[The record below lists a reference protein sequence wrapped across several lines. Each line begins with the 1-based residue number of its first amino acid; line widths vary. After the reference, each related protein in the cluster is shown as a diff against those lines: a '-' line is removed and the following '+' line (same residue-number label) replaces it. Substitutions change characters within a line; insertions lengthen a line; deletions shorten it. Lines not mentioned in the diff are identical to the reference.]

1 VPGELAVDHSGS
13 PPASAKRSG
22 PSEADGEDPSAAPSL
37 AAAGAVEEVTCT
49 GVAHGGEAVGRLTDG
64 RAVFVPYAIP
74 GERVRVRVTTA
85 RRRFARAELLEVL
98 EPSPDRIEPLCPHFG
113 PGRCGGCAWQH
124 IRPQAQ
130 ADLKARLVREQLA
143 HVGGLTGV
151 EVRPTL
157 RPSVDGEPEGFGYRE
172 RATLTAAED
181 GKLGFLRAGSHSVH
195 PLDRCPLLAG
205 GLQELPGQ
213 LGRHPAGAKVRL
225 RRGAGGERLVVLE
238 ASASSR
244 TRFYPPADLAWAVV
258 RGSGTV
264 VDGEGEPSVT
274 ERIAGVDLHVSA
286 ASFFQVHRNGAEM
299 LVRLAGEALGPAE
312 GATLLDLYAGVGLFA
327 ATVGAEAAKVVAIE
341 SWKPAARDARRNLR
355 SHPDATVLQ
364 DDVAKAL
371 AGVRGSAAPALGA
384 RRSADLL
391 VIDPPRAGAGD
402 AALRRVAGLR
412 PRAIALVSCD
422 PAALARDVRTLTGL
436 GYRAAWVQ
444 PVDLFP
450 QTAHIE
456 ALTALYPA
464 GAATSE

>member
-1 VPGELAVDHSGS
+1 M
-13 PPASAKRSG
+13 ASSG
-22 PSEADGEDPSAAPSL
+22 P
-37 AAAGAVEEVTCT
+37 AGGVEEITCT
-49 GVAHGGEAVGRLTDG
+49 GVAHGGEAVGRLADG

-74 GERVRVRVTTA
+74 GERVRVRVTRA

-98 EPSPDRIEPLCPHFG
+98 EPSPDRIEAPCPHFG

-130 ADLKARLVREQLA
+130 ADLKARLVREQLI

-157 RPSVDGEPEGFGYRE
+157 RPLAGGEPEGFGYRE

-181 GKLGFLRAGSHSVH
+181 GRLGFMRAGSHSVH
-195 PLDRCPLLAG
+195 PVDRCPLLAA
-205 GLQELPGQ
+205 GLQELPGA

-238 ASASSR
+238 AGASAR
-244 TRFYPPADLAWAVV
+244 TRFYPPAGVAWATV

-274 ERIAGVDLHVSA
+274 ERIAGVELHVSA
-286 ASFFQVHRNGAEM
+286 ASFFQVHRDGAEA
-299 LVRLAGEALGPAE
+299 LVRLARAALGPVR
-312 GATLLDLYAGVGLFA
+312 GGTLLDLYAGVGLFA
-327 ATVGAEAAKVVAIE
+327 ATVGAEAAKVIAVE

-371 AGVRGSAAPALGA
+371 ARVPA
-384 RRSADLL
+384 ADLV
-391 VIDPPRAGAGD
+391 VIDPPRAGAG
-402 AALRRVAGLR
+402 AVALGRVAALR

-422 PAALARDVRTLTGL
+422 PAALARDVRTLTDL
-436 GYRAAWVQ
+436 GYGAAWVQ

-450 QTAHIE
+450 QTAHVE

-464 GAATSE
+464 ESPTSE